1 MANKKD
7 PETPQKRFED
17 AFKEY
22 KSHSSSFEAWQ
33 RFVYIAGRMLA
44 RSFGN
49 DTSPF
54 DDIADAAENA
64 SGVEKFSIMFNSIV
78 EMLEENPFQDALGSM
93 FMNLGIGNE
102 AGGQFFTPYHL
113 AKLTAKLAFDEHTF
127 ENAVSD
133 KGFATFN
140 EPSCGAGAN
149 VIGACDVMH
158 ERGIDWQRKALFVC
172 QDISELTALMCYI
185 QLSLIGAA
193 AVVIVGDT
201 LKIESR
207 LALITPCLMV
217 DDVWV
222 LRHIRELSN
231 EHRTVWR

>member
-1 MANKKD
+1 MATKNE

-17 AFKEY
+17 AFKSY
-22 KSHSSSFEAWQ
+22 KQQSSSFEAWQ
-33 RFVYIAGRMLA
+33 RFVYIAGRMIA
-44 RSFGN
+44 RAFGN

-64 SGVEKFSIMFNSIV
+64 SDVEKFSIMFNSLV

-113 AKLTAKLAFDEHTF
+113 AKLTSAISFDNQEAFDK
-127 ENAVSD
+127 AVSE

-149 VIGACDVMH
+149 VIGACEVMH
-158 ERGIDWQRKALFVC
+158 ERGIDWQHEALFAC
-172 QDISELTALMCYI
+172 QDISEMTALMCYI

-201 LKIESR
+201 LKMESR
-207 LALITPCLMV
+207 FVLSTPVLLL

-222 LRHIRELSN
+222 LRNIRKLDN
-231 EHRTVWR
+231 GHRTV

>member
-1 MANKKD
+1 MANKKE

-33 RFVYIAGRMLA
+33 RFVYILGRDIA

-49 DTSPF
+49 DTSHF
-54 DDIADAAENA
+54 DDIADASQSMSDDDQFCA
-64 SGVEKFSIMFNSIV
+64 MFDALIL
-78 EMLEENPFQDALGSM
+78 MLEENPFQDALGSM

-113 AKLTAKLAFDEHTF
+113 AKMTASLALGRKSFDDAKSE
-127 ENAVSD
+127 
-133 KGFATFN
+133 KGFVIIN

-149 VIGACDVMH
+149 VIGACDVLH
-158 ERGIDWQRKALFVC
+158 EKGIDWQHDAIFVC

-201 LKIESR
+201 LKMEQR
-207 LALITPCLMV
+207 FTLRTPVLMI

>member
-1 MANKKD
+1 MATKKE

-17 AFKEY
+17 AFRSY

-33 RFVYIAGRMLA
+33 RFVYIAGRMIA
-44 RSFGN
+44 RAFGN

-64 SGVEKFSIMFNSIV
+64 SDVEKFSIMFNSLV

-113 AKLTAKLAFDEHTF
+113 AKLTAKLAFDEATF
-127 ENAVSD
+127 ENAVSV

-149 VIGACDVMH
+149 VIGACDVLH
-158 ERGIDWQRKALFVC
+158 EKGIDWQRKALFVC
-172 QDISELTALMCYI
+172 QDISEMTALMCYI
-185 QLSLIGAA
+185 QLFLIGAA

-201 LKIESR
+201 LKIEQR
-207 LALITPCLMV
+207 FTLKTPTLIL
-217 DDVWV
+217 DDIWV
-222 LRHIRELSN
+222 LRHIRKFEN
-231 EHRTVWR
+231 EYRTI

>member
-1 MANKKD
+1 MAGKRN
-7 PETPQKRFED
+7 PETPSDLFCK
-17 AFKEY
+17 AFDKY
-22 KSHSSSFEAWQ
+22 RSHSSSFEAWQ
-33 RFVYIAGRMLA
+33 RFVYILGHDIA
-44 RSFGN
+44 RAFGN
-49 DTSPF
+49 DTSHF
-54 DDIADAAENA
+54 DDIADASQSMSDDDQFGA
-64 SGVEKFSIMFNSIV
+64 MFDALV
-78 EMLEENPFQDALGSM
+78 LMLEENPFQDALGSM

-113 AKLTAKLAFDEHTF
+113 AKLTANLAFDESTF
-127 ENAVSD
+127 ENAVSG

-149 VIGACDVMH
+149 VIGACDVLH
-158 ERGIDWQRKALFVC
+158 EKGIDWQHDALFVC

-201 LKIESR
+201 IKMEQRFTLR
-207 LALITPCLMV
+207 TPVLMI

-222 LRHIRELSN
+222 LRHIRELRN
-231 EHRTVWR
+231 EHRTV